1 MDAGDHPVIS
11 RQAALDRVYAYRERG
26 RARPT
31 AVRAALAILG
41 GLLFIVSIPLVV
53 LLPEAGIPAL
63 LVALRL
69 GAVEADWAAK
79 GYAWTDWR
87 FSQLLHWFH
96 GRSRPVR
103 WTIMTILLLVA
114 VALVWLLIY
123 EL

>member
-1 MDAGDHPVIS
+1 MDTGDHPVIS
-11 RQAALDRVYAYRERG
+11 RRAALDRVYAYRKRG
-26 RARPT
+26 RARPIP
-31 AVRAALAILG
+31 VRASLAVLG
-41 GLLFIVSIPLVV
+41 GLLLIASIPLIV

-69 GAVEADWAAK
+69 MAVEADWAAR

-87 FSQLLHWFH
+87 FTQLMHWFH
-96 GRSRPVR
+96 GRSRATR
-103 WTIMTILLLVA
+103 WTIMAILLLIA